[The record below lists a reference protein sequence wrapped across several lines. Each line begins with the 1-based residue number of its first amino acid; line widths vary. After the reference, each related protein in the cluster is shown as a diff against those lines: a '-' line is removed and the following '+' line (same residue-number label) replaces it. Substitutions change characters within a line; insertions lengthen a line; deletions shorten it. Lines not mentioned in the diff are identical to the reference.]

1 MTAIP
6 DDELLSAYLDGELTA
21 DDSARVE
28 RLLAERPESRQ
39 LLEDLRLV
47 RESLQTLPRRRLDD
61 DFSQHVLRQAEREVL
76 HSGPDADPVAERT
89 GQGNLLAVGDAAARD
104 ELTDG
109 EKTSSAASPS
119 QAFDWQRMRRPAA
132 WAALALAAG
141 LLIMFLSPQDKRA
154 GQRQVAHHAA
164 ERGEAGQRPAAKDQ
178 SGREER
184 PEMQAAPAGDLSSVS
199 GKSRSAGGE
208 DQPAGETAELRKR
221 SLDEK
226 AARDERAVESPA
238 TAPSGPQSARFARR
252 ATREKDSPADA
263 TTLGIKGGE
272 PATLGLAETAPA
284 IDDQT
289 LIVWCEVAPD
299 GDYRDNFD
307 KLLAAQQIEWQDTD
321 GDVTVGDDKE
331 ISDGAVSSLQRST
344 RRRQSSVYFA
354 ESANK
359 SAGVDAQRLVDTL
372 QRRAEQESE
381 SVDRQPPLDALREPA
396 TELVL
401 VEASEPQIKAML
413 AGLDKRPNTYPAVR
427 VEPAAGEPRQQSLK
441 QFERGAVAPSGRATR
456 PRREAKQSAEEFRA
470 PEELDES
477 AKSELG
483 GALRAGAEYK
493 SDIEGSS
500 KKEQLSSDHAQRALG
515 RAQRVLLQRTSGLP
529 NDASG
534 RKKVDENA
542 DGKTAD
548 DAETDSS
555 PPDSPP
561 PDLSVKKPAAGAAT
575 PPPPAPATR
584 GVKPTEKT
592 LADEAGDGDQQAAG
606 KKPQSLGRKLAGQ
619 ESVEEDAAEG
629 EDGEAAAIP
638 APRVYR
644 VLFVFHPQSADG
656 GTPASAAP
664 ARPANSETQEK

>member
-47 RESLQTLPRRRLDD
+47 RESLQALPRRRLDD

-76 HSGPDADPVAERT
+76 HSGPDADPVAERA
-89 GQGNLLAVGDAAARD
+89 GQGNLLTAGNVAARD
-104 ELTDG
+104 ESANG
-109 EKTSSAASPS
+109 EKTSAAASPS

-141 LLIMFLSPQDKRA
+141 LLIMFMSPQDKRA

-164 ERGEAGQRPAAKDQ
+164 PRGEAEQRPAVKDQ
-178 SGREER
+178 SRREER
-184 PEMQAAPAGDLSSVS
+184 PEMHAAPAGDLSSVS
-199 GKSRSAGGE
+199 GKSGSAGIE
-208 DQPAGETAELRKR
+208 DQPDETAELHKR

-226 AARDERAVESPA
+226 AARDERAVEPPA
-238 TAPSGPQSARFARR
+238 NAPSGPQSARFARR
-252 ATREKDSPADA
+252 APRAKDSSADA

-272 PATLGLAETAPA
+272 QATLGLAETAPA

-299 GDYRDNFD
+299 GDYRANFD

-321 GDVTVGDDKE
+321 GDATISNDTE

-359 SAGVDAQRLVDTL
+359 PAGVDVQRLVETL

-401 VEASEPQIKAML
+401 VEASESQIKAML

-427 VEPAAGEPRQQSLK
+427 VEPAAGQPRQQSLK
-441 QFERGAVAPSGRATR
+441 QFERGAIASSGRAPR

-470 PEELDES
+470 SDELDES
-477 AKSELG
+477 AKSERG
-483 GALRAGAEYK
+483 GAIRAGAEFK
-493 SDIEGSS
+493 SGIEGSS

-515 RAQRVLLQRTSGLP
+515 RAQRVLLERTSGLP

-534 RKKVDENA
+534 RKKVDESA

-555 PPDSPP
+555 PPDSPR
-561 PDLSVKKPAAGAAT
+561 PDSSAKKPAAGAAT
-575 PPPPAPATR
+575 PPPPAPAAR
-584 GVKPTEKT
+584 GLKQTEKT
-592 LADEAGDGDQQAAG
+592 LADEPGDGDKLAAG
-606 KKPQSLGRKLAGQ
+606 KRPQALGRKLATQ

-629 EDGEAAAIP
+629 EDGEATAKP

-644 VLFVFHPQSADG
+644 VLFVFHPQPADG

-664 ARPANSETQEK
+664 ARPANSETPEE